1 MARFKYKMQNIL
13 ELKEKIETEAKI
25 GLTLANQRLNR
36 EEDKLKEIRTEILNY
51 ENELREVS
59 FGKLNITKMKSLNDG
74 IKIKKNEESM
84 QLINIKNAE
93 KNVQIARKKLQDVMV
108 ERKTHEVLKQKAF
121 EEFLQ
126 ELSQEEKKEIDEL
139 VSYQYNKNEEG
150 E

>member
-1 MARFKYKMQNIL
+1 
-13 ELKEKIETEAKI
+13 
-25 GLTLANQRLNR
+25 
-36 EEDKLKEIRTEILNY
+36 
-51 ENELREVS
+51 
-59 FGKLNITKMKSLNDG
+59 
-74 IKIKKNEESM
+74 M

>member
-36 EEDKLKEIRTEILNY
+36 EENKLKEIRYEILEY

-59 FGKLNITKMKSLNDG
+59 FGKLNISKMKSLNEG
-74 IKIKKNEESM
+74 IKIKKDEESM

-108 ERKTHEVLKQKAF
+108 ERKTHEALKQKAF

-126 ELSQEEKKEIDEL
+126 ELSHEEKKEIDEL